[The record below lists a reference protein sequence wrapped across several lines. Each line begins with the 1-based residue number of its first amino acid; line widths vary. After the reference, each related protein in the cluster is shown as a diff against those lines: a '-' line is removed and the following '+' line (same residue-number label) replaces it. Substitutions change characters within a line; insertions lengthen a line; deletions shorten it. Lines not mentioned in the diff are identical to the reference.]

1 MDRFGVRPPAMS
13 VPGDSVRSMFL
24 LDGVVV
30 YSPTD
35 ITRAAC
41 PFDLL
46 WALDEKLGRRP
57 VLEVPE
63 DPMLRRAALMG
74 DAHEERVLQ
83 TYRDRYGPHTPG
95 TPGGVAEIRDE
106 AEFRASLV
114 PAREATMRA
123 LADAAD
129 VVFQATFF
137 DGRFYGRADF
147 LLREEAEGDDA
158 TPGPYRWAVVD
169 TKLTNKVRSTAL
181 MQMAAY
187 ADQLMAAG
195 VPVADRVTVHHG
207 NGERSAQ
214 KLADLLEVYRTERA
228 VVQALLDAHAATGT
242 PVDWE
247 EWRDPLGEPAI
258 LAALPAGFGL
268 TRRACGRC
276 DACTV
281 EVERTRDVQL
291 VHGIRSV
298 QRTRLYGEG
307 VRELSS
313 LAQLAHSVPRMTP
326 VVQERLVRQAGM
338 QVAQL
343 ARVDEATARGL
354 VVGPGMRLTLTDGAA
369 PPVDL
374 VADLEPVVRARVVA
388 PQVLRAL
395 PEPSPGDIFF
405 DFEGD
410 PMWSVSGAMESG
422 LEYLFG
428 LVEEGEEEDY
438 VAFWAHDRAEE
449 KVALREFLAYVRERR
464 RAYPDMHIY
473 HYAAYERTALERL
486 AERHGEGLEAVLT
499 LAREGVLVDLFPVVR
514 SGVAVGQESYS
525 IKKLEPLYM
534 GDELREAEV
543 TTGGDSVAQYA
554 AACEARRA
562 GDEEEFQRVMV
573 ELADYNRYD
582 CVSTR
587 RLVQWLRSLVAE
599 PEGLGAER
607 PQPVLEAE
615 GAGPAGLVDEAGR
628 GSRLPVG
635 ALPGGARVPGRVGD
649 DGDGVASDGFA
660 PTSEQVLQQ
669 LLAQAAGDHPY
680 PTADHAA
687 LALLAASL
695 DYHRRENAP
704 VWRAHFER
712 LSHPVDWWADVRDV
726 LVADPDPS
734 GSEVLQDWAG
744 TARVERRS
752 LRLTG
757 TLGSGSTP
765 ENLTEVFCV
774 YPVAQAA
781 GLQPSP
787 GAAYATTRAKVDDV
801 TVSPDGTRASV
812 SITEGASTKFTSGS
826 GAMASPVA
834 LVPGAPI
841 EARSVH
847 TALVDLAQEVAG
859 RTLADI
865 EAGFTSALD
874 AERVLARLRTS
885 SRPGLAVLRR
895 LQPAGLVPAADGDS
909 AAAIVASLTGSPS
922 AAIGVQGPPGTGK
935 TYVGSHVIATL
946 VADHGWRIGVVAQ
959 SHAVVE
965 HLLDRIVDA
974 GLAGDLVG
982 KRPKEPTRPDEEST
996 REWTELGSKD
1006 HAEFLAR
1013 RRESGCVIGGT
1024 AWDLTN
1030 RGRIGDAELDLVVID
1045 EAGQFSLAS
1054 TLAVASA
1061 AQRLLLLGDPQQLPQ
1076 VTQGSHS
1083 EPVETSAL
1091 SWLAAGSATMP
1102 QDRGYFLPHSWRM
1115 HPDLCAVV
1123 SDLSYDGRLTSQEA
1137 VTGGRF
1143 LAGSAPGL
1151 HAHPVVHTGNS
1162 SASRE
1167 EAEEVVRIARDA
1179 LGRAWS
1185 PGGTAVAR
1193 ALEQRDILVVAG
1205 YNAQVTAVRGALDA
1219 TGLREVRVGTVD
1231 KFQGQ
1236 EGAIAIVTLAA
1247 SSARDAP
1254 RGADFLLNRNRLNVA
1269 LSRAQWSAHLVYSP
1283 GLTDALPHGGDAIA
1297 DLGAFLRLI
1306 ARATPFMP

>member
-1 MDRFGVRPPAMS
+1 
-13 VPGDSVRSMFL
+13 MFL

-57 VLEVPE
+57 ELEVPE

-83 TYRDRYGPHTPG
+83 SYRDRFGPHTPG
-95 TPGGVAEIRDE
+95 TPGGVAEVRDE
-106 AEFRASLV
+106 GEFRASLV

-123 LADAAD
+123 LADGAD

-147 LLREEAEGDDA
+147 LLREDSGAGGESALEAGSR
-158 TPGPYRWAVVD
+158 GVYRWAVVD

-187 ADQLMAAG
+187 ADQLIAAG

-228 VVQALLDAHAATGT
+228 VVQSLLDAHAATGA

-258 LAALPAGFGL
+258 LASLPAGLGL

-307 VRELSS
+307 VRGLVD
-313 LAQLAHSVPRMTP
+313 LAQLSHPVPRMTP

-343 ARVDEATARGL
+343 ARVDEAASRGL
-354 VVGPGMRLTLTDGAA
+354 VVGPGMRLTLPDGAA
-369 PPVDL
+369 PPPSL

-395 PEPSPGDIFF
+395 PEPSPGDLYF

-410 PMWSVSGAMESG
+410 PMWSVSGAMEGG

-428 LVEEGEEEDY
+428 LVQEGPAEEY
-438 VAFWAHDRAEE
+438 VAFWAHDRGQE

-464 RAYPDMHIY
+464 RRYPDLHIY
-473 HYAAYERTALERL
+473 HYASYERTALERL

-534 GDELREAEV
+534 GEELREAEV

-554 AACEARRA
+554 AACAARRA
-562 GDEEEFQRVMV
+562 GDEEEFERVMA

-587 RLVQWLRSLVAE
+587 RLVQWLRSLVADDD
-599 PEGLGAER
+599 GLDRGR
-607 PQPVLEAE
+607 PDPALDTV
-615 GAGPAGLVDEAGR
+615 GAGRQV
-628 GSRLPVG
+628 RLPAG
-635 ALPGGARVPGRVGD
+635 ALPGGARVPLRAGTPGEGGQD
-649 DGDGVASDGFA
+649 LEDGQHDEADGFA
-660 PTSEQVLQQ
+660 PTSEQVLQR
-669 LLAQAAGDHPY
+669 LLAEAAGDHPY
-680 PTADHAA
+680 LSADHAA
-687 LALLAASL
+687 LAMLAASL

-712 LSHPVDWWADVRDV
+712 LGHPVDWWADVRDV
-726 LVADPDPS
+726 LVIDPDPS
-734 GSEVLQDWAG
+734 GCEVLEDWAG
-744 TARVERRS
+744 GPRSERRA

-774 YPVAQAA
+774 YPIAESA
-781 GLQPSP
+781 GLPRIP
-787 GAAYATTRAKVDDV
+787 GAAYATTRAKVTDA
-801 TVSPDGTRASV
+801 TVSPDGTRASL
-812 SITEGASTKFTSGS
+812 SLTESAAPEFASGPGA
-826 GAMASPVA
+826 AASPIA

-847 TALVDLAQEVAG
+847 TALVELAQEVAG

-874 AERVLARLRTS
+874 GQRMLGRLRTS
-885 SRPGLAVLRR
+885 PSPGLAVLRR
-895 LQPAGLVPAADGDS
+895 QRPAGLVPARDADS
-909 AAAIVASLTGSPS
+909 AAAILTSLTASPS

-935 TYVGSHVIATL
+935 TFVGSHVIARL
-946 VADHGWRIGVVAQ
+946 VTDHGWRVGVVAQ

-965 HLLDRIVDA
+965 HLLDRVVDA
-974 GLAGDLVG
+974 GLTGDLVG
-982 KRPKEPTRPDEEST
+982 KRPKEPTREGEQST
-996 REWTELGSKD
+996 RSWTELGTKD
-1006 HAEFLAR
+1006 HADFLAR
-1013 RRESGCVIGGT
+1013 HRETGCVVGGT

-1030 RGRIGDAELDLVVID
+1030 RNRIGEAELDLVVID
-1045 EAGQFSLAS
+1045 EAGQFSLAN

-1061 AQRLLLLGDPQQLPQ
+1061 GQRLLLLGDPQQLPQ

-1083 EPVETSAL
+1083 EPVDTSAL
-1091 SWLAAGSATMP
+1091 AWLTQGSATMP
-1102 QDRGYFLPHSWRM
+1102 PDRGYFLARSWRM

-1123 SDLSYDGRLTSQEA
+1123 SDLSYDGRLSAQET
-1137 VTGGRF
+1137 VTRGRA
-1143 LAGSAPGL
+1143 LAGQAPGL
-1151 HAHPVVHTGNS
+1151 HAHPVTHSGNS

-1167 EAEEVVRIARDA
+1167 EAQEVVRIVRDA
-1179 LGRAWS
+1179 LGRAWN
-1185 PGGTAVAR
+1185 PGGSAVAR
-1193 ALEQRDILVVAG
+1193 PLEQRDIIVVAG
-1205 YNAQVTAVRGALDA
+1205 YNAQVTAVRSALDSA
-1219 TGLREVRVGTVD
+1219 GLTEIRVGTVD

-1269 LSRAQWSAHLVYSP
+1269 LSRAQWAAHLVYSP
-1283 GLTDALPHGGDAIA
+1283 GLTDALPHGGDALA

-1306 ARATPFMP
+1306 ARATPRMP